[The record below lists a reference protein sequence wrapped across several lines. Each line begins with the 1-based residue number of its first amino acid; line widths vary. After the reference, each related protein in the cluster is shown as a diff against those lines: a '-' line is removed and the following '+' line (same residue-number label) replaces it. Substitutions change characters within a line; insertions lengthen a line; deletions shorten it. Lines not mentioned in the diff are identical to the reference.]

1 MSIAIPEDNPLALP
15 AIPPTQTASALRWLR
30 FCLTRN
36 TVRSVLAGSRLRLSM
51 ILFCSLV
58 FWLGLFGLFVGG
70 FEFIGLS
77 DELFNAIFEYL
88 FSMFFLSI
96 LVMLFFSTGIIT
108 YTGLFH
114 SREGAFLLSTP
125 ATTDRIFAYKF
136 AEAVAMSSWG
146 FFLLGSPLMVAY
158 GLTVKAPIAFYGMFL
173 VYLFMFVM
181 IAGSMGAIAAILV
194 ANVFPRRQKL
204 VLAGAGLGTL
214 TLLTMLAVRIWNAPG
229 ATLTSDWLGSVQ
241 ERLAFCQ
248 HPLWPS
254 RWMSAGLLA
263 AAHGTWSRA
272 GYYLMVLSAHAG
284 LGYLAAAAV
293 ARDLY
298 FRGFNRVQGGRSSRR
313 RLALDALDQL
323 FHRSFFFLSR
333 PVRLLILKDL
343 RTFIRDPA
351 QWSQFL
357 IFFGLLAFYFLN
369 IPRLGYGIQ
378 SPSWRNLI
386 SFLNLAVTALILSTF
401 TSRFIFPLLSLEGR
415 NFWVLGLFPLR
426 REQILWGKF
435 AFSVG
440 ISLADRTVG
449 FLERPDARHAR
460 GDHRPAHWHGGGA
473 VHGSFRNQC
482 GTRCQAAQLARERPV
497 QDRGR
502 LRRNSQPTR
511 QSRVHILPGDSP
523 GRSLPPLFSR
533 HRVPVFDAAG
543 SLELRVSILVDR
555 GDSSQSG
562 NRRGRNDHP
571 VADRDQGI
579 SEDGILNSFIVGC
592 PLFDAGNGL
601 QPYGTGREK
610 LPRIVGPRSAMERA
624 FALGGPAIILG
635 RRHSGLAKETAR
647 AGRRIGS
654 DRCVRPNR
662 PDQSDVAAGLARHAR
677 EARLVFFVAVQNRS
691 PVVCTTFPRT

>member
-1 MSIAIPEDNPLALP
+1 MSIAIPDRDPLALP
-15 AIPPTQTASALRWLR
+15 PIRPSQTASALRRLR
-30 FCLTRN
+30 YCLTRN
-36 TVRSVLAGSRLRLSM
+36 TVRSILAGSRLRLAM
-51 ILFCSLV
+51 ILICSLV

-96 LVMLFFSTGIIT
+96 LIMLFFSTGIIT

-114 SREGAFLLSTP
+114 SREGVFLLSTP

-136 AEAVAMSSWG
+136 AESVAMSSWG

-158 GLTVKAPIAFYGMFL
+158 GLTVNAPIAFYGMFL

-181 IAGSMGAIAAILV
+181 IAGSLGSIAAILV
-194 ANVFPRRQKL
+194 ANVFPKRQKL
-204 VLAGAGLGTL
+204 VLAAAALAT
-214 TLLTMLAVRIWNAPG
+214 LAVLVGLAMRIWNAPG

-263 AAHGTWSRA
+263 SAKGNWPRA

-284 LGYLAAAAV
+284 LGYLIAAAV

-298 FRGFNRVQGGRSSRR
+298 FRGFNRVQGGRNSRR
-313 RLALDALDQL
+313 RLALDALDGF
-323 FHRSFFFLSR
+323 FHRAFFFLSR
-333 PVRLLILKDL
+333 PIRLLILKDL
-343 RTFIRDPA
+343 RTFLRDPA

-440 ISLADRTVG
+440 ISLGATELLVFLSDLMLGMGAVIIALHVVMVAVLCLGLSGISVGLGARLPNLRESDPSKIAVG
-449 FLERPDARHAR
+449 FGGTLNLLVSLVFIFSLVTALAVPCHLYFLGIEY
-460 GDHRPAHWHGGGA
+460 PASSRLA
-473 VHGSFRNQC
+473 LSNYEFRFWL
-482 GTRCQAAQLARERPV
+482 TVA
-497 QDRGR
+497 
-502 LRRNSQPTR
+502 
-511 QSRVHILPGDSP
+511 ILVSIAIG
-523 GRSLPPLFSR
+523 
-533 HRVPVFDAAG
+533 AAG
-543 SLELRVSILVDR
+543 TI
-555 GDSSQSG
+555 
-562 NRRGRNDHP
+562 
-571 VADRDQGI
+571 I
-579 SEDGILNSFIVGC
+579 
-592 PLFDAGNGL
+592 PL
-601 QPYGTGREK
+601 
-610 LPRIVGPRSAMERA
+610 
-624 FALGGPAIILG
+624 
-635 RRHSGLAKETAR
+635 
-647 AGRRIGS
+647 RIGIKAFQ
-654 DRCVRPNR
+654 RM
-662 PDQSDVAAGLARHAR
+662 
-677 EARLVFFVAVQNRS
+677 EF
-691 PVVCTTFPRT
+691 